1 MKNGIGNSDSDNI
14 FKSDSSEVTVDKTSY
29 FSRQI
34 WKKAIKYL
42 IPLIIAAVV
51 VGFTFYNNGK
61 LTRLNILHTQQHSLV
76 IIGRS
81 LLVDDISGFVN
92 DIKYY
97 AEVFKTN
104 NLYDASGNINPQTK
118 DEFLEIVLS
127 SMDRY
132 KRYDQIRV
140 LDNDGMEV
148 IRVNYHSDGSAVV
161 PDAEL
166 QNKGDRYYF
175 TETIKL
181 EPEEI
186 FISEMDLNME
196 HGQIELPIK
205 PVIKIGTPIEN
216 AAGESVGIIVLNYYA
231 EPILNDVR
239 SLKTDYETQEMV
251 LLNSQGYWLLDP
263 EADKEW
269 GFMYP
274 DRKSENFGNYY
285 PAEWEELISKDQG
298 TFVLPNGSYL
308 FEKIYPLGIGN
319 DNTIDGENEYFWVLV
334 SRIPTQVLSAGN
346 LNSLLTILVIG
357 FIIVVPIIIIIF
369 LNLKSKYIIDAQ
381 NVILNDNNNQ
391 IKKMYSELKI
401 SEERINLAINSTG
414 DGIWDWSIQSG
425 EMKFSKL
432 YMEMLGY
439 EEDEL
444 PSHINTWIDSVHPED
459 YPRAE
464 RNIKDYFE
472 GRVPEYVIELRLRC
486 KDNRYKWILRR
497 GAVVERD
504 NDRNPVR
511 MIGIHSDVT
520 KRREIEEELKI
531 KTEQLEKFFSLNL
544 DLLCITDFDGNFLR
558 VNTAWESILGYT
570 ADELI
575 KRKFLEF
582 IHPEDMNATLATMS
596 KLGNQERV
604 LHFVNRY
611 RCQDGTY
618 RHIEWHSQPSGHLI
632 YAAARDITEL
642 IENEE
647 FLKDEVI
654 RANHLQLETEKANA
668 AKSEFLSNMSHE
680 IRTPLNAIVGFTNLT
695 LKTSL
700 TPKQSNYLNK
710 IKTSSGILLGIIGDI
725 LDISKLE
732 ADKVELE
739 IRPFEIEEILR
750 SVTTQI
756 SSICQEKELELLV
769 SIAEDVPVSLMGD
782 SLRLGQVLTNL
793 TSNAVKFTDE
803 GTVCI
808 KVKLLKNGDSSALL
822 QFSVSDTGIGLTE
835 EQIEKLFQPFNQAET
850 STTRTYGGTG
860 LGLAISRKLVSL
872 MGGEIWVESKKGKGS
887 TFFFTVRFD
896 IAGEKRFSE
905 FKNAFKMWNLKVLVV
920 GDSRESQEVIKDILT
935 SMSFDVTT
943 CSSGEEAATIIQK
956 AADTIQYDLVI
967 MDWKMPEMDGIE
979 ASRRIKRLGDP
990 DDSPAII
997 MLTAYNSPQILAEV
1011 KQLGLASLLFKPVTP
1026 SLLLNT
1032 IMQIFGKEEFEQTDT
1047 SLDEVIEPDYVEQL
1061 RGIRV
1066 LLVEDNEIN
1075 QEVAQEILQG
1085 VGMTVVIANNGKVA
1099 TEMVNSGTYDIILM
1113 DVQMPVMNGY
1123 DATKVIRNNPAFSK
1137 LPIIAMTANALKG
1150 EKGKCIQAGMNDYIT
1165 KPIDTTLLFRTMRH
1179 WLSVTQKSKS
1189 DKEPLGG
1196 AKQLSIINKTLMKVD
1211 GAMPK
1216 LDGIDVQSALS
1227 RLGGNQKLYR
1237 KLLLQFHKNHQNDIK
1252 TIRQDLDLGD
1262 IETAGRM
1269 IHTIKGAAGNIGAQ
1283 EVYTAS
1289 AAFEAMTEDLTLEH
1303 VGPLLGQLEKSLE
1316 LVFASIAFLEDKREK
1331 TTHSEHDGVSVAQL
1345 IPSLEELVRLL
1356 SDNDLAASEFLEDI
1370 ASRSEKTSFS
1380 DKIAQIKG
1388 LIDQYDYDGALEILN
1403 ETLRVMKEGVEN
1415 DRKPKQ

>member
-1 MKNGIGNSDSDNI
+1 
-14 FKSDSSEVTVDKTSY
+14 
-29 FSRQI
+29 
-34 WKKAIKYL
+34 
-42 IPLIIAAVV
+42 
-51 VGFTFYNNGK
+51 
-61 LTRLNILHTQQHSLV
+61 
-76 IIGRS
+76 
-81 LLVDDISGFVN
+81 
-92 DIKYY
+92 
-97 AEVFKTN
+97 
-104 NLYDASGNINPQTK
+104 
-118 DEFLEIVLS
+118 
-127 SMDRY
+127 
-132 KRYDQIRV
+132 
-140 LDNDGMEV
+140 
-148 IRVNYHSDGSAVV
+148 
-161 PDAEL
+161 
-166 QNKGDRYYF
+166 
-175 TETIKL
+175 
-181 EPEEI
+181 
-186 FISEMDLNME
+186 
-196 HGQIELPIK
+196 
-205 PVIKIGTPIEN
+205 
-216 AAGESVGIIVLNYYA
+216 
-231 EPILNDVR
+231 
-239 SLKTDYETQEMV
+239 
-251 LLNSQGYWLLDP
+251 
-263 EADKEW
+263 
-269 GFMYP
+269 
-274 DRKSENFGNYY
+274 
-285 PAEWEELISKDQG
+285 
-298 TFVLPNGSYL
+298 
-308 FEKIYPLGIGN
+308 
-319 DNTIDGENEYFWVLV
+319 LV
-334 SRIPTQVLSAGN
+334 SRIPNPDLQAVN
-346 LNSLLTILVIG
+346 LESLLAISGIVIFILLLIT
-357 FIIVVPIIIIIF
+357 IIIIKNIRSRDK
-369 LNLKSKYIIDAQ
+369 LKAKNKALENYYS
-381 NVILNDNNNQ
+381 Q
-391 IKKMYSELKI
+391 IQKLYSELRI
-401 SEERINLAINSTG
+401 NEERLSLAIDGAG
-414 DGIWDWSIQSG
+414 DGIWDWWIQTG
-425 EMKFSKL
+425 EMKFSKQ

-439 EEDEL
+439 EEDEA
-444 PSHINTWIDSVHPED
+444 PFHVNTWVDSVHPED
-459 YPRAE
+459 YPRVE
-464 RNIKDYFE
+464 KNIKDYFE
-472 GRVPEYVIELRLRC
+472 EHVPEYSIELRLRC
-486 KDNRYKWILRR
+486 KDNRYKWILCR
-497 GAVVERD
+497 GAMVERD

-511 MIGIHSDVT
+511 MIGIHTDIT
-520 KRREIEEELKI
+520 KRKELEEELKT
-531 KTEQLEKFFSLNL
+531 KTEELENFFTLNL
-544 DLLCITDFDGNFLR
+544 DLLCIADLDGNFLK

-570 ADELI
+570 VDELI

-582 IHPEDMNATLATMS
+582 IHPEDMNATLAAMS

-647 FLKDEVI
+647 VLKDEVI

-680 IRTPLNAIVGFTNLT
+680 IRTPLNAIVGFTDLT

-710 IKTSSGILLGIIGDI
+710 IKSSSGILLGIIGDI
-725 LDISKLE
+725 LDLSKLE

-739 IRPFEIEEILR
+739 IRPFEIEEMLR

-756 SSICQEKELELLV
+756 INICQEKELELLV

-835 EQIEKLFQPFNQAET
+835 EKIENLFQPFYQAET
-850 STTRTYGGTG
+850 STTRKYGGTG
-860 LGLAISRKLVSL
+860 LGLVISRKLVSL
-872 MGGEIWVESKKGKGS
+872 MGGEIWVESEKGKGS
-887 TFFFTVRFD
+887 TFFFTARFD

-905 FKNAFKMWNLKVLVV
+905 FKNTFKKWNMKVLVV
-920 GDSRESQEVIKDILT
+920 DDSRESREVIKSMLT

-943 CSSGEEAATIIQK
+943 CSSGEEAVTIIQK
-956 AADTIQYDLVI
+956 AADTIQYDLII
-967 MDWKMPEMDGIE
+967 MDWKMPGMDGIE
-979 ASRRIKRLGDP
+979 ASRQIKRLGAP

-997 MLTAYNSPQILAEV
+997 MLTAYNNPQLQAEV
-1011 KQLGLASLLFKPVTP
+1011 KQLGLAALLSKPVTP

-1047 SLDEVIEPDYVEQL
+1047 RMDEVIEPDYAEQL
-1061 RGIRV
+1061 RGKRV

-1085 VGMTVVIANNGKVA
+1085 AGMTVVVAKNGKVA

-1179 WLSVTQKSKS
+1179 WLTVTQKSKP
-1189 DKEPLGG
+1189 DKEPLGEFEQPP
-1196 AKQLSIINKTLMKVD
+1196 AKSKTLTTED

-1237 KLLLQFHKNHQNDIK
+1237 KLLATFHKNHQNDIK
-1252 TIRQDLDLGD
+1252 TIRQTLDLGD
-1262 IETAGRM
+1262 IETAERM

-1289 AAFEAMTEDLTLEH
+1289 AAFEAMTEDLTLEYME
-1303 VGPLLGQLEKSLE
+1303 PLLGQLEKSLE
-1316 LVFASIAFLEDKREK
+1316 LVFASIAFLEDKHEK
-1331 TTHSEHDGVSVAQL
+1331 ITHSEHDGVSVAQL
-1345 IPSLEELVRLL
+1345 IPSLEELARLL
-1356 SDNDLAASEFLEDI
+1356 SDNDLAAGDFFEDI
-1370 ASRSEKTSFS
+1370 VSRSEKTSFS

-1388 LIDQYDYDGALEILN
+1388 LVDQYDYDGALEILN
-1403 ETLRVMKEGVEN
+1403 EMLRAMKEGVEN
-1415 DRKPKQ
+1415 DREPKQ